1 MLSVQLGNALHSDNQ
16 SVVDDVQGLVGL
28 QSLGCGRSDVL
39 ELHVQNALGD
49 ILQDGVRGQ
58 HLLSDGLGGCL
69 VLSLNVVAFED
80 LGEVYS
86 FVVYHLFSSF
96 GAGPGVPK
104 PVMM

>member
-1 MLSVQLGNALHSDNQ
+1 M
-16 SVVDDVQGLVGL
+16 GL
-28 QSLGCGRSDVL
+28 QSLGGGRSDVL
-39 ELHVQNALGD
+39 ELHVQDALGD
-49 ILQDGVRGQ
+49 ILQDGVRRQ

-96 GAGPGVPK
+96 SRPRLPETCSDE
-104 PVMM
+104 MERDLI